1 MTALYNSGV
10 LNQITRADYA
20 KARFYASLRGLLAF
34 VFRRNNR
41 LLSLSALLNEAEIV
55 NQHSLGVCTIPIE
68 RIVGSMARTEDFDRN
83 FAPRQEF
90 TEHRWLSIA
99 KAMYRGIPL
108 PAIELVLMS
117 GRYYVVDG
125 HHRVSAARALGQKFI
140 DAHVTEITIR

>member
-1 MTALYNSGV
+1 MTAMYNSGV

-20 KARFYASLRGLLAF
+20 KARFRATLRGLLAF
-34 VFRRNNR
+34 VCRRNNH

-55 NQHSLGVCTIPIE
+55 NQHSLGVCMVPIE

-140 DAHVTEITIR
+140 DATVTEITIR

>member
-1 MTALYNSGV
+1 MTAVYNSGV

-20 KARFYASLRGLLAF
+20 RARFRATLRGLLSL

-41 LLSLSALLNEAEIV
+41 LLSLNALLNDAEIV
-55 NQHSLGVCTIPIE
+55 NQHSLGVCSIPIE
-68 RIVGSMARTEDFDRN
+68 RIVGSMARTEDFDRS

-108 PAIELVLMS
+108 PAIELILMS

-125 HHRVSAARALGQKFI
+125 HHRVSAARTLGQKFI
-140 DAHVTEITIR
+140 DANVTEISIR

>member
-1 MTALYNSGV
+1 MTAVYNSGV

-20 KARFYASLRGLLAF
+20 RVRLRASLRGLLAF

-41 LLSLSALLNEAEIV
+41 LLSLNALLNDAEVV
-55 NQHSLGVCTIPIE
+55 NQHSLGVCTVPID
-68 RIVGSMARTEDFDRN
+68 RIVGSMARTDDFDRN

-90 TEHRWLSIA
+90 TAHRWLSIA

-140 DAHVTEITIR
+140 DANVNEITIR